1 LTAPILPDCV
11 RVLGFGIAINF
22 YFTVMNQ
29 DTRFRF
35 TSKLS
40 YAKVD
45 STMKRVI
52 FYAEVSETGFSF
64 QLGNPVGFLFVYN
77 IC

>member
-1 LTAPILPDCV
+1 L
-11 RVLGFGIAINF
+11 RSGFGIWGAIDLS
-22 YFTVMNQ
+22 FTVMNK
-29 DTRFRF
+29 DTRFKL
-35 TSKLS
+35 TSELS
-40 YAKVD
+40 YAKRD
-45 STMKRVI
+45 STMKREI

>member
-1 LTAPILPDCV
+1 
-11 RVLGFGIAINF
+11 LGFGIALDLSFTTINK
-22 YFTVMNQ
+22 N
-29 DTRFRF
+29 TRFRF
-35 TSKLS
+35 NSELS

-45 STMKRVI
+45 STMKQVI
-52 FYAEVSETGFSF
+52 FYVKVSEKGFSF